1 VTSATG
7 DPTPSAR
14 RSIGVVGLALLIA
27 TMLGALL
34 PIVCARLMPAA
45 DYRYFL
51 AFWGLLF
58 GFGSALSPVEQ
69 DVSRQASEAVIA
81 GRRVDASVVRA
92 VASAGA
98 AIAVVG
104 GIVCVPM
111 VSDRLFG
118 PHPLLAVIAASGGLA
133 FAVQYGVR
141 GVLIGEQR
149 VVGYGGIVVAEA
161 LVRAVGIL
169 VVVLVGTTSVYAL
182 AFVVGLGSLGWIV
195 FVRSVS
201 KSISFTSAYE
211 SWRESSRRILI
222 LMVSAAFTASV
233 ITGYPAVVNLLVPA
247 DDDVAIAGLFA
258 ALTVARFPLVLLSP
272 IQALTVPTV
281 VHLSSSRE
289 GRGRLRRFLVGGIAA
304 TGLIAAAAAAVCGWL
319 GPLVVGIVFGD
330 RYVVSRA
337 TVGGLGWS
345 SIVLAAVLILA
356 AVLVARAQVI
366 RVLIIWAVV
375 AVTCAVVLL
384 VWPGGAVAKAT
395 AGLVI
400 GPTVGMILA
409 GVLVLR
415 VPVEDGAADSVV

>member
-1 VTSATG
+1 
-7 DPTPSAR
+7 
-14 RSIGVVGLALLIA
+14 
-27 TMLGALL
+27 
-34 PIVCARLMPAA
+34 
-45 DYRYFL
+45 
-51 AFWGLLF
+51 
-58 GFGSALSPVEQ
+58 
-69 DVSRQASEAVIA
+69 
-81 GRRVDASVVRA
+81 
-92 VASAGA
+92 
-98 AIAVVG
+98 
-104 GIVCVPM
+104 M

-233 ITGYPAVVNLLVPA
+233 ITGYPAMVNLLVPA

-281 VHLSSSRE
+281 VHLSSSKE
-289 GRGRLRRFLVGGIAA
+289 GRGRLRRLLVGGIAA
-304 TGLIAAAAAAVCGWL
+304 TGLIASVAAAVCGWL

>member
-1 VTSATG
+1 VTPATG
-7 DPTPSAR
+7 DATPSAR

-81 GRRVDASVVRA
+81 GRRVDASVVQV

-98 AIAVVG
+98 AIAIVG

-161 LVRAVGIL
+161 LFR
-169 VVVLVGTTSVYAL
+169 
-182 AFVVGLGSLGWIV
+182 
-195 FVRSVS
+195 
-201 KSISFTSAYE
+201 SAYE
-211 SWRESSRRILI
+211 SWRESSRRVLI

-233 ITGYPAVVNLLVPA
+233 ITGYPAMVNLLVPA

-272 IQALTVPTV
+272 IQALTVPAV

-289 GRGRLRRFLVGGIAA
+289 GRGRLRRLLVGGIAA
-304 TGLIAAAAAAVCGWL
+304 TGLIAAAAGAVCGWL
-319 GPLVVGIVFGD
+319 GPLVVGILFGD

-395 AGLVI
+395 AGLVM